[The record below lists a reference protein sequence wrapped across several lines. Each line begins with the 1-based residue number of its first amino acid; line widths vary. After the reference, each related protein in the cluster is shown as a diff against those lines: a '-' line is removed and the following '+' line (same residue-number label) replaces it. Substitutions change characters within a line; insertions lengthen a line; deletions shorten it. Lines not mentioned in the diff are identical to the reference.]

1 LNEDTMGEFL
11 YQYMLRGL
19 DGEGKDF
26 VVVFSFTN
34 GSTEV
39 SVQPYLLKQDDVC
52 ISARFEHGA
61 QVLIMN
67 NFMSKGLAREY
78 WNSLL
83 DKGFAR
89 ADVTSN
95 FKFNMHPMPPMSTED
110 NLMDEIRCALDK
122 YMDKYMSTQIDT
134 YEHTTNYALEA

>member
-1 LNEDTMGEFL
+1 MGEFL

-61 QVLIMN
+61 EVLMMN
-67 NFMSKGLAREY
+67 NFMSKGLAREH

-95 FKFNMHPMPPMSTED
+95 FKFNMHPMPPMSTEY
-110 NLMDEIRCALDK
+110 NLMDEIRCALDN
-122 YMDKYMSTQIDT
+122 YMSTQIDT
-134 YEHTTNYALEA
+134 YEYTTNYALEA